1 MNIPDSEF
9 LAVWLC
15 SYTVHCTKYDQP
27 S

>member
-15 SYTVHCTKYDQP
+15 SYTVHRTKYDQP